1 MLNEILV
8 RIVSSC
14 GYQTVSAFDGA
25 QAVAVMM
32 QTRVDMVLM
41 DVRRL
46 VLAAPLRLTSSRCAC
61 RTYEPTSPCLGDYRQ
76 QLTSHLST
84 G

>member
-46 VLAAPLRLTSSRCAC
+46 FLLLQSV
-61 RTYEPTSPCLGDYRQ
+61 
-76 QLTSHLST
+76 
-84 G
+84 